1 MDEIMNNTI
10 NDFIVAAANELTGNI
25 SGALHVSGG
34 VSYENFVWNTDLY
47 KGTIPTKDEVMNKAQ
62 ELFDKEAM
70 RRLRIER
77 DLLLVKTD
85 WVVTKA
91 AETGVA
97 ETDAWKEYRQ
107 ALRDLPLTST
117 PELDGPSIKNVTWPT
132 IPS

>member
-1 MDEIMNNTI
+1 MDTSI
-10 NDFIVAAANELTGNI
+10 NDFIIPAAYELTGNI
-25 SGALHVSGG
+25 SGSFICRGETL
-34 VSYENFVWNTDLY
+34 YENFVWDTELY
-47 KGTIPTKDEVMNKAQ
+47 KGSIPTKTEVMTKAQ

-77 DLLLVKTD
+77 DNLLARTD

-91 AETGVA
+91 SETGVA

>member
-1 MDEIMNNTI
+1 MDTSI
-10 NDFIVAAANELTGNI
+10 NDFIIPAAYELTGNI
-25 SGALHVSGG
+25 SGSLLCRGET
-34 VSYENFVWNTDLY
+34 SYENIVWDTELY
-47 KGTIPTKDEVMNKAQ
+47 KGSIPTKTEVMTKAQ

-77 DLLLVKTD
+77 DNLLASTD

-91 AETGVA
+91 SETGVA

-107 ALRDLPLTST
+107 ALRDLPSTST

>member
-1 MDEIMNNTI
+1 MNNTL

-25 SGALHVSGG
+25 SGALHVSGE
-34 VSYENFVWNTDLY
+34 VSYENFVWNTNLY
-47 KGTIPTKDEVMNKAQ
+47 KGTIPTKTEVMNKAQ

-70 RRLRIER
+70 KRLRIQR

-97 ETDAWKEYRQ
+97 ETTAWKEYRQ
-107 ALRDLPLTST
+107 ALRDLPSSAT
-117 PELDGPSIKNVTWPT
+117 PELDGPTIKNVTWPT
-132 IPS
+132 MPS

>member
-1 MDEIMNNTI
+1 MDTSI
-10 NDFIVAAANELTGNI
+10 NDFIIPAAYELTGNI
-25 SGALHVSGG
+25 SGSLLCRGET
-34 VSYENFVWNTDLY
+34 SYENIVWDTELY
-47 KGTIPTKDEVMNKAQ
+47 KGSIPTKTEVMTKAQ

-77 DLLLVKTD
+77 DNLLASTD

-91 AETGVA
+91 SETGVA

>member
-1 MDEIMNNTI
+1 MDTSI
-10 NDFIVAAANELTGNI
+10 NDFIISAAQELTGNI
-25 SGALHVSGG
+25 SGSFICRGET
-34 VSYENFVWNTDLY
+34 SYENIVWDTELY
-47 KGTIPTKDEVMNKAQ
+47 KGSIPTKTEVMTKAQ

-77 DLLLVKTD
+77 DNLLASTD

-91 AETGVA
+91 SETGVA

-107 ALRDLPLTST
+107 ALRDLPSTST

>member
-1 MDEIMNNTI
+1 MDTSI
-10 NDFIVAAANELTGNI
+10 NDFIISAAHELTGNI
-25 SGALHVSGG
+25 SGSFICRGEI
-34 VSYENFVWNTDLY
+34 SYENFVWDTELY
-47 KGTIPTKDEVMNKAQ
+47 KGSIPTKTEVMTKAQ

-77 DLLLVKTD
+77 DNLLARTD

-91 AETGVA
+91 SETGVA

>member
-1 MDEIMNNTI
+1 MNNTI

-91 AETGVA
+91 VETGVA
-97 ETDAWKEYRQ
+97 ESDAWKEYRQ

-117 PELDGPSIKNVTWPT
+117 PELDGPSIKNVIWPT

>member
-1 MDEIMNNTI
+1 MDTSI
-10 NDFIVAAANELTGNI
+10 NDFIIPAAYELTGNI
-25 SGALHVSGG
+25 SGSFICRGET
-34 VSYENFVWNTDLY
+34 SYENFVWDTELY
-47 KGTIPTKDEVMNKAQ
+47 KGSIPTKTEVMTKAQ

-77 DLLLVKTD
+77 DNLLASTD

-91 AETGVA
+91 SETGVA

>member
-1 MDEIMNNTI
+1 MDTSI
-10 NDFIVAAANELTGNI
+10 NDFIISAAHELTGNI
-25 SGALHVSGG
+25 SGSFICRGET
-34 VSYENFVWNTDLY
+34 SYENIVWDTELY
-47 KGTIPTKDEVMNKAQ
+47 KGSIPTKTEVMTKAQ

-77 DLLLVKTD
+77 DNLLASTD

-91 AETGVA
+91 SETGVA